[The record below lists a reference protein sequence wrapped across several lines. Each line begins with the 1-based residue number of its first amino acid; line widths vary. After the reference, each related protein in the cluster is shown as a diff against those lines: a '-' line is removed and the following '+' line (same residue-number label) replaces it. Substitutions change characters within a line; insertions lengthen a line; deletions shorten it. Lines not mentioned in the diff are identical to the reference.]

1 MTDGKK
7 WVSLLLIV
15 LVAVPGV
22 WLVAQESNE
31 DSALVGEEMVLEDA
45 ISGDL
50 TLDEPAV
57 VEEELVE
64 EELVEEEVL
73 AEEPLVEE
81 IAEEMPLELE
91 EKGAEGLSVEEIAEE
106 VDKADIVI
114 EEVVEEAALEEAVVE
129 EMAEEV
135 IEEAVDEVVAG
146 DMTEEV
152 EEEVIEEIVEE
163 AVLEEAV
170 VEEMAEEEVVEEVV
184 AGDMTEEV
192 AEEIIEEVNEDAAV
206 EEVAIEEMAGEII
219 EDVVAGDLVDE
230 IDEDVSLDNLD
241 DSFGDAVPVA
251 LVMEEI
257 PAPVVNPQ
265 LAADEMLN
273 DAIEDVVAA
282 EALKRMAYKKHAV
295 ETLGM
300 ADKALDNEKYKE
312 ARTLYESTEA
322 TLDKIGRR
330 DEDKKIRQNT
340 KKGLANTLYEWA
352 LSLQKQ
358 RDLEAANQMAR
369 QAAVAG
375 HPKAVALIGEIAEE
389 RKDPKP
395 PPPPKDIVRWKET
408 EYVEAKTDIAKRLRK
423 GRQFYM
429 GGEFG
434 KATQEFE
441 GILKRDPYNTEAI
454 RMLQKTSN
462 KREDISTMEF
472 RATRASMLKD
482 VQDSW
487 NPRVYALNEESATD
501 PTGIGTPTAD
511 SDTSDR
517 IMILDKMKA
526 IMIPEI
532 EFHQANIHD
541 VIELLQ
547 QSSREFDTVKDENK
561 KGVNII
567 LNIGDNASGIADD
580 APSSDDPFA
589 DTAGAGDAASS
600 GGVPLITFSAR
611 HISLLEA
618 LKIVTK
624 VSNLKYRVED
634 SVVMILPWDAPDGD
648 IIVRMYNVLPS
659 VEERLTSV
667 SSELGSSAQGNNR
680 DSGGFTAMEG
690 ASLDSAGANW
700 KEAFGE
706 MGVKWPNDSS
716 IKYVSAM
723 GKLVVANTADNLTVF
738 ERVLSELNVVPSQI
752 EIESRFVEVGQKD
765 LDALGFE
772 WGLTDD
778 WEVAQQKA
786 SAGAPLSGRQRIVVE
801 EGSFSA
807 GNRFLTAG
815 TEMGGIAIADNILS
829 IAGVLTNPELKVV
842 LHALDQK
849 GSTDLL
855 SAPKV
860 LTQSG
865 AEATIKVV
873 TEYIYPTDFE
883 VTEVTG
889 TGLNGETIVIG
900 GIVEPSEFET
910 REVGVILTVL
920 PEVSP
925 EGQMIN
931 LTMTPQVVSDPV
943 WKNYGTTYT
952 DQSGNKQ
959 QLSMEQPFFFT
970 RSISTSIAVYN
981 GATVV
986 MGGMI
991 TEKHNEVNDR
1001 IPILGDI
1008 PLIGRLFQS
1017 NYESSEKRN
1026 LLIFVTARLV
1036 DPAGRPIKETNLSNL

>member
-1 MTDGKK
+1 MIDGQK
-7 WVSLLLIV
+7 WACLLLIV
-15 LVAVPGV
+15 LVAVSSSL
-22 WLVAQESNE
+22 LVAQEDMEN
-31 DSALVGEEMVLEDA
+31 
-45 ISGDL
+45 
-50 TLDEPAV
+50 P
-57 VEEELVE
+57 LVE
-64 EELVEEEVL
+64 EKGTEGLSVDAVAEEVAKADTIIEEVVVEVDV
-73 AEEPLVEE
+73 AEVAIEENAAEIIEEVIEAVAIEEAVIEE
-81 IAEEMPLELE
+81 IAEE
-91 EKGAEGLSVEEIAEE
+91 
-106 VDKADIVI
+106 IV
-114 EEVVEEAALEEAVVE
+114 
-129 EMAEEV
+129 
-135 IEEAVDEVVAG
+135 
-146 DMTEEV
+146 
-152 EEEVIEEIVEE
+152 
-163 AVLEEAV
+163 
-170 VEEMAEEEVVEEVV
+170 EEVVEEVV
-184 AGDMTEEV
+184 AGEMTEEV
-192 AEEIIEEVNEDAAV
+192 AEEIIEEVAEA
-206 EEVAIEEMAGEII
+206 VAIEEAVVEEMAEESIEEVVEETAVEEMVEDEI
-219 EDVVAGDLVDE
+219 EGDLDLE
-230 IDEDVSLDNLD
+230 GG
-241 DSFGDAVPVA
+241 FGEPATE
-251 LVMEEI
+251 VMIVEEVV
-257 PAPVVNPQ
+257 APVVPKVI
-265 LAADEMLN
+265 ADDTGLN
-273 DAIEDVVAA
+273 SLEDIIAS
-282 EALKRMAYKKHAV
+282 EALKRMAYKKHAI
-295 ETLGM
+295 ETLSM
-300 ADKALDNEKYKE
+300 ADKALSGKKYKE

-330 DEDKKIRQNT
+330 PEDRKIRKSTQE
-340 KKGLANTLYEWA
+340 GLANTLYEWA
-352 LSLQKQ
+352 VSLRKQK
-358 RDLEAANQMAR
+358 DLEAANQMAR
-369 QAAVAG
+369 AAAVAG
-375 HPKAVALIGEIAEE
+375 NPKAVSLIGEIADE
-389 RKDPKP
+389 RINPKP
-395 PPPPKDIVRWKET
+395 DPVPKDIVRWKEADYIT
-408 EYVEAKTDIAKRLRK
+408 EKTDIAKRLRQ

-429 GGEFG
+429 TGEFD
-434 KATQEFE
+434 KANMEFE

-462 KREDISTMEF
+462 RRYDISVMEF
-472 RATRASMLKD
+472 RTTRDSMLKD
-482 VQDSW
+482 VQDTW
-487 NPRVYALNEESATD
+487 NPRTYALGEETASD
-501 PTGIGTPTAD
+501 MTGDGSPAID
-511 SDTSDR
+511 DTSDR
-517 IMILDKMKA
+517 IVILDKMKA

-532 EFHQANIHD
+532 EFRQANIND
-541 VIELLQ
+541 VIDFLQ
-547 QSSREFDTVKDENK
+547 QASRMYDKEKDPNK

-567 LNIGDNASGIADD
+567 LNIGDNSASSTDDLAD
-580 APSSDDPFA
+580 SDDIFGE
-589 DTAGAGDAASS
+589 TVSEGDSLS
-600 GGVPLITFSAR
+600 GGGVPSITFSAR

-634 SVVMILPWDAPDGD
+634 SVVMILPWDAAEGE

-659 VEERLTSV
+659 VEERLVNV
-667 SSELGSSAQGNNR
+667 SDALGATGSDRGR
-680 DSGGFTAMEG
+680 DTGGFTAMEG
-690 ASLDSAGANW
+690 QALDSAGANW

-706 MGVKWPNDSS
+706 MGVKWPKESS

-723 GKLVVANTADNLTVF
+723 GKLVVGNTADNLTVF
-738 ERVLSELNVVPSQI
+738 ERVLAELNVVPSQI

-786 SAGAPLSGRQRIVVE
+786 SAGDPLSGRQRIVVE

-815 TEMGGIAIADNILS
+815 TTMGGAAIADNVLS

-883 VTEVTG
+883 VTPNQV
-889 TGLNGETIVIG
+889 TGLNGQTFVNG
-900 GIVEPSEFET
+900 GTVEPSEFET

-931 LTMTPQVVSDPV
+931 LTMTPQVVSDPT
-943 WKNYGTTYT
+943 WKNYGSTYT
-952 DQSGNKQ
+952 DQNGNTQ
-959 QLSMEQPFFFT
+959 QLNMEQPFFFT
-970 RSISTSIAVYN
+970 RSISTSIAIYN
-981 GATVV
+981 NATVV

-991 TEKHNEVNDR
+991 TEKHDEVNDR

-1036 DPAGRPIKETNLSNL
+1036 DPAGRPIRDTNLSNL

>member
-7 WVSLLLIV
+7 WVCLLLIV
-15 LVAVPGV
+15 LVAVPSV
-22 WLVAQESNE
+22 WLVAQESIEN
-31 DSALVGEEMVLEDA
+31 
-45 ISGDL
+45 
-50 TLDEPAV
+50 
-57 VEEELVE
+57 
-64 EELVEEEVL
+64 
-73 AEEPLVEE
+73 PLVEE
-81 IAEEMPLELE
+81 
-91 EKGAEGLSVEEIAEE
+91 KGTEGLSADAITEE
-106 VDKADIVI
+106 VAKADVIVDEVVAEVVVIEAAIEEDVAEVI
-114 EEVVEEAALEEAVVE
+114 EEVAEEVVAGEITEEVADEIV
-129 EMAEEV
+129 EEV
-135 IEEAVDEVVAG
+135 IEEAV
-146 DMTEEV
+146 
-152 EEEVIEEIVEE
+152 VEE
-163 AVLEEAV
+163 AIV
-170 VEEMAEEEVVEEVV
+170 
-184 AGDMTEEV
+184 
-192 AEEIIEEVNEDAAV
+192 
-206 EEVAIEEMAGEII
+206 EEMAGEII
-219 EDVVAGDLVDE
+219 EE
-230 IDEDVSLDNLD
+230 
-241 DSFGDAVPVA
+241 AV
-251 LVMEEI
+251 
-257 PAPVVNPQ
+257 APVVPKVI
-265 LAADEMLN
+265 ADDSEISSL
-273 DAIEDVVAA
+273 DDIIAS

-295 ETLGM
+295 ETLNL
-300 ADKALDNEKYKE
+300 ADKALSSKQYKD
-312 ARTLYESTEA
+312 ARTLYESTAA

-330 DEDKKIRQNT
+330 PEDKRIRKSTQA
-340 KKGLANTLYEWA
+340 GLADTLYEWA
-352 LSLQKQ
+352 LSLRKQK
-358 RDLEAANQMAR
+358 DLEAANQMAR
-369 QAAVAG
+369 AAAVAG
-375 HPKAVALIGEIAEE
+375 HPKAVDLIGDIAEE
-389 RKDPKP
+389 RINPKP
-395 PPPPKDIVRWKET
+395 EPEPKDVVRWKEADYVT
-408 EYVEAKTDIAKRLRK
+408 EKADIAKRLRQ

-429 GGEFG
+429 SGELD
-434 KATQEFE
+434 KANMEFE
-441 GILKRDPYNTEAI
+441 SILKRDPYNTEAI

-462 KREDISTMEF
+462 RRYDISTMEF
-472 RATRASMLKD
+472 RATRDSMLKD
-482 VQDSW
+482 VQDTW
-487 NPRVYALNEESATD
+487 NPRTYALGEEVASD
-501 PTGIGTPTAD
+501 IIGDGTPAID
-511 SDTSDR
+511 ETSDR
-517 IMILDKMKA
+517 IVILDKMKA

-532 EFHQANIHD
+532 EFRQANIND
-541 VIELLQ
+541 VIDFLQ
-547 QSSREFDTVKDENK
+547 EASRDFDTETDPNK

-567 LNIGDNASGIADD
+567 LNIGDNTSPIADD
-580 APSSDDPFA
+580 TVASDDPFA
-589 DTAGAGDAASS
+589 ETVSENAASG
-600 GGVPLITFSAR
+600 GGVPSITFSAR

-634 SVVMILPWDAPDGD
+634 SVVMILPWDAAEGE

-659 VEERLTSV
+659 VEERLV
-667 SSELGSSAQGNNR
+667 NVGNALGATGGGNDR

-690 ASLDSAGANW
+690 QSIDTAGANW

-706 MGVKWPNDSS
+706 MGVKWPKESS

-723 GKLVVANTADNLTVF
+723 GKLVVGNTADNLTVF
-738 ERVLSELNVVPSQI
+738 ERVLAELNVVPSQI

-765 LDALGFE
+765 LDALGLE

-778 WEVAQQKA
+778 WEVAQKK
-786 SAGAPLSGRQRIVVE
+786 STAGDPLSGRQRVVVE

-815 TEMGGIAIADNILS
+815 TEMGGVAIADNILS

-883 VTEVTG
+883 VTPITATSQG
-889 TGLNGETIVIG
+889 GSGDSQIIG

-931 LTMTPQVVSDPV
+931 LTMTPQVVSDPT

-952 DQSGNKQ
+952 DPQGNQQ
-959 QLSMEQPFFFT
+959 QLNMEQPFFFT

-981 GATVV
+981 NATVV

-991 TEKHNEVNDR
+991 TEKHDEVNDR

-1017 NYESSEKRN
+1017 NYEHSEKRN

-1036 DPAGRPIKETNLSNL
+1036 DPAGRPIKDTNLSNL